1 MNNRHYDLIVHP
13 ILRPTVETPENRAP
27 VSVGAVVRTAEGT
40 FIRNFVLVGDY
51 LPCTMFC
58 DAVLTG
64 QTAEE
69 GEFRLEELPL
79 HLISN
84 LSRDFIINRDDDRN
98 GDPDPEIRAYADV
111 FVKLPAQVPDKLTVR
126 LELRF
131 GTEGVSVRA
140 EREDTGENLETRI
153 EQH

>member
-1 MNNRHYDLIVHP
+1 MDNRYYDLIVHP

-40 FIRNFVLVGDY
+40 FIRNFVIVGDY
-51 LPCTMFC
+51 LPCTMYC
-58 DAVLTG
+58 DVVLTR
-64 QTAEE
+64 QTVEE

-84 LSRDFIINRDDDRN
+84 HSRDYIINHDDRN
-98 GDPDPEIRAYADV
+98 GDPEPEIRAYADV
-111 FVKLPAQVPDKLTVR
+111 FVKLPAQVPDKLTIR

-131 GTEGVSVRA
+131 GIEGVSVRA
-140 EREDTGENLETRI
+140 EREDTGERLETII
-153 EQH
+153 EQY